1 MKKVLHL
8 LAENWFWPILSVVL
22 VYYCGVVIIGVIT
35 FIVVVFAPAYL
46 ADKIKKVIIRHNL
59 YFI

>member
-1 MKKVLHL
+1 MKKVLHF

-22 VYYCGVVIIGVIT
+22 VYYGGVVIIEVIT

-46 ADKIKKVIIRHNL
+46 ADKIKRAIRHNL